1 MKGNRPLS
9 LLLRGFLFVV
19 VVDLVV
25 IAVVAGIGWWS
36 GWTELAE
43 FQKAIQMAGLLVM
56 GLGLLGVKG
65 NLDMSRSFEYQYSM
79 SVTRDESWKRTQ
91 QTLLDLA
98 QSYAFMLIMSFAGV
112 VCLVIGWLM

>member
-1 MKGNRPLS
+1 MKGTKPLS
-9 LLLRGFLFVV
+9 SLLRGFLFVV
-19 VVDLVV
+19 LVDLAV

-43 FQKAIQMAGLLVM
+43 FQRAIQIAGLLVM

-65 NLDMSRSFEYQYSM
+65 NLNMSRSSEYKYSP

-98 QSYAFMLIMSFAGV
+98 QSYAFLLIMSIAGI